1 MSYNFYLFFKK
12 IVPKAYFLKIL
23 DGALFLWT
31 LWVFLL
37 GLPNQ
42 KMASITSNTN
52 CHIHLGR
59 FIGD

>member
-1 MSYNFYLFFKK
+1 LQFLFAFQK
-12 IVPKAYFLKIL
+12 IDPKAYFLKAL

-42 KMASITSNTN
+42 KMTLATLDTN
-52 CHIHLGR
+52 FHIHLGR